1 MKKTKKKILIFNFL
15 LSTIKD
21 VLSAQRTLKLKEK
34 NKFLTNFKKVVDKK
48 NLSSKIKI
56 AVGNEIAKLAKT
68 PKKDFVNSKI
78 KIKVRL
84 STLKTE

>member
-56 AVGNEIAKLAKT
+56 AVENETAELAKT
-68 PKKDFVNSKI
+68 PKEI
-78 KIKVRL
+78 L
-84 STLKTE
+84 

>member
-1 MKKTKKKILIFNFL
+1 M
-15 LSTIKD
+15 STIKD

-56 AVGNEIAKLAKT
+56 AVENETDELAKT
-68 PKKDFVNSKI
+68 PKEILWIAK
-78 KIKVRL
+78 
-84 STLKTE
+84 LK